1 MRKLATGQGED
12 YITGCLLD
20 YDYAKNHQSLIPVD
34 LSRQKEL
41 DADPKAIQ
49 RIKFVGQF
57 INIDDINADGLHS
70 MFILTILEK
79 NQRNAIKMFSKK
91 CNSLI
96 KDNKL

>member
-1 MRKLATGQGED
+1 MSK
-12 YITGCLLD
+12 
-20 YDYAKNHQSLIPVD
+20 
-34 LSRQKEL
+34 QKEL

-79 NQRNAIKMFSKK
+79 NQRNAIKMFSKEVQQSYK
-91 CNSLI
+91 RQQIMKKQELN
-96 KDNKL
+96 

>member
-1 MRKLATGQGED
+1 M
-12 YITGCLLD
+12 
-20 YDYAKNHQSLIPVD
+20 
-34 LSRQKEL
+34 SRQKEL

-79 NQRNAIKMFSKK
+79 NQRNAIKMFSKEVQQSYK
-91 CNSLI
+91 RQQIMKKQELN
-96 KDNKL
+96 